1 VTRARRL
8 ARLLPAAAL
17 ILAGCGADPYPD
29 DVPGTFHAYFQ
40 TEMKGFDPI
49 VADEETRN
57 YCVQNVYD
65 SLYEYHWLKRP
76 YELKP
81 CLAAAMPT
89 ISEDGLTYTIP
100 LQKGVRFAD
109 DPCFP
114 GGKGRE
120 FVAADAIFCFQRIMD
135 SRLASPGTFVF
146 DGKVAGLDEFKA
158 ASKWMEKDLHR
169 SDYTPKPD
177 EDGYDVDGYPAVA
190 GLSAPDAHTL
200 VIRLKSPY
208 PQLLWV
214 LAMGYTAIYPRE
226 AVARYGPEFM
236 NHPVGTGPYLVS
248 EYVPRQKLVLVRN
261 PNYRTNDHYPTEG
274 MPGDEKTKRLDDAGK
289 RLPLNDRVVATVF
302 VEQQPQW
309 LYFQSGFLDRT
320 RIPKDSFDGAIDPKT
335 RRLLPELEERGVTL
349 DKDPRLEVI
358 YDCFN
363 MRDPVVGAPAGE
375 KGLAIRRA
383 MSLAFDEEWAR
394 INLYNDR
401 VSPLQGPIIEE
412 FPEFDPAFVNPWK
425 RRKDETREQVVVR
438 ARKVLADAG
447 FPDGK
452 GIPPIVYDTVA
463 STTNAQFFLALQ
475 RDMKAIGIEMRSN
488 RVTWQEQTQRVKE
501 AKAQMWGVAWG
512 ADFPEAQNFL
522 QLFYGPNKSPGPNGA
537 NYANPEFDALFDRA
551 AVLQAGE
558 ERNRLYRRMQE
569 IAVDQCVWIF
579 KYRRL
584 DFNLIQ
590 PWCHGYRFSSIGDKY
605 FKYCRVDEQPR
616 RDAVRAL
623 NRPQP
628 LWAVTGLLVIGL
640 GLGAGAL
647 AGRRGRRGW

>member
-1 VTRARRL
+1 MRLRRL
-8 ARLLPAAAL
+8 ALVLPAAAAL
-17 ILAGCGADPYPD
+17 FLGGCGADPYPD
-29 DVPGTFHAYFQ
+29 DVPGTFHAYFPN
-40 TEMKGFDPI
+40 EMKGFDPV
-49 VADEETRN
+49 VADEEVRN

-65 SLYEYHWLKRP
+65 SLYEYEWLKRP

-89 ISEDGLTYTIP
+89 VSADGLTWTIP
-100 LQKGVRFAD
+100 LQKGVVFAD

-120 FVAADAIFCFQRIMD
+120 LVADDVIFCFKRIMD
-135 SRLASPGTFVF
+135 ERLASPGTFVF
-146 DGKVAGLDEFKA
+146 DGWIAGLDEFKT
-158 ASKWMEKDLHR
+158 ASRGFEKDLYR
-169 SDYTPKPD
+169 ADYEPKA
-177 EDGYDVDGYPAVA
+177 DGKGYPAVA
-190 GLSAPDAHTL
+190 GFSAPDPHTL
-200 VIRLKSPY
+200 VVRLKAPY
-208 PQLLWV
+208 PQFLWV
-214 LAMGYTAIYPRE
+214 LAMGYTAIYPKE

-236 NHPVGTGPYLVS
+236 NHPVSTGPYLVK
-248 EYVPRQKLVLVRN
+248 EYIPRQKLVCVRN
-261 PNYRTNDHYPTEG
+261 PSYRTNDLYPSAG
-274 MPGDEKTKRLDDAGK
+274 LPGDEKTRRLDDAGK
-289 RLPLNDRVVATVF
+289 ALPLNDRVVATVF

-309 LYFQSGFLDRT
+309 LYFQAGFLDRT
-320 RIPKDSFDGAIDPKT
+320 RIPKDNFDGAVDPVT
-335 RRLLPELEERGVTL
+335 RRLLPEWEARGVTL

-363 MRDPVVGAPAGE
+363 MLDPVVGAPAGA

-401 VSPLQGPIIEE
+401 VSAVQGPIIEE

-425 RRKDETREQVVVR
+425 RAKGEPREQSLVR

-447 FPDGK
+447 FPSGK
-452 GIPPIVYDTVA
+452 GIPPIVYDTSS
-463 STTNAQFFLALQ
+463 STTNQQFFLAFQ

-488 RVTWQEQTQRVKE
+488 RVTWQEQIQRIKE
-501 AKAQMWGVAWG
+501 AKAQMWGVSWG
-512 ADFPEAQNFL
+512 ADYPEAQNFL

-537 NYANPEFDALFDRA
+537 NYQNPEFDALYAKA
-551 AVLQAGE
+551 AVLQPGE

-569 IAVDQCVWIF
+569 IVVDQCVWIF

-590 PWCHGYRFSSIGDKY
+590 PWCHGYRYNDISAKY
-605 FKYCRVDEQPR
+605 FKYCRVDDGPR
-616 RDAVRAL
+616 KSAVAEL

-628 LWAVTGLLVIGL
+628 GWALAGLGVL
-640 GLGAGAL
+640 GLGIGAT
-647 AGRRGRRGW
+647 AFASRRGRRGW